1 MTRKLINIVILVPVA
16 IILIV
21 LSVANRGTVT
31 LALNPFDPSDTVL
44 SLNAPFF
51 VFLFIALMIGMVIGS
66 LATWFKQGKYRKK
79 ARQEAKEAVRW
90 HTEADR
96 QRERAET
103 ASGSGNSLTS
113 A

>member
-1 MTRKLINIVILVPVA
+1 MARKLINIVILVPVA

-21 LSVANRGTVT
+21 LSVANRGAVT
-31 LALNPFDPSDTVL
+31 LALNPFDPGDTVL
-44 SLNAPFF
+44 SVNAPFF
-51 VFLFIALMIGMVIGS
+51 VFLFLALMIGMVIGS
-66 LATWFKQGKYRKK
+66 AATWFKQGKYRKK

-96 QRERAET
+96 QRERAE
-103 ASGSGNSLTS
+103 AVSGSGNSLTS